1 MTAWWASLS
10 ALQRVFACIA
20 LPATVVLIVQ
30 TILVLIGLGDHGMDS
45 GDGIDAG
52 AGHDVS
58 GHDGAGLHE
67 GFGGHDGHDGHDGS
81 SGLALFSI
89 RGIFA
94 FFTVGGWAG
103 VVMAGLVGSPFV
115 TTVIALAC
123 GTGALYGIAV
133 LFKVTA
139 QLQSAGNLSLENAV
153 GKTAKVYIT
162 IPGGGKGFGKVT
174 LIFQERFTECD
185 AVTQSVNSIKAG
197 TLVAVIGVA
206 DENTLI
212 VRPIEEIHEEI
223 QNNTD
228 EEEKWD

>member
-1 MTAWWASLS
+1 MTAWWESLS
-10 ALQRVFACIA
+10 ALQRVFTCIA
-20 LPATVVLIVQ
+20 LPATIILIIQ
-30 TILVLIGLGDHGMDS
+30 TVLVLFGLGDHDMDT

-52 AGHDVS
+52 SA
-58 GHDGAGLHE
+58 HDGAGLHD
-67 GFGGHDGHDGHDGS
+67 GAAGHGHDGHSSHDGS

-103 VVMAGLVGSPFV
+103 VVAAGLVASPFLSV
-115 TTVIALAC
+115 VIALLC

-133 LFKVTA
+133 LFKMTS
-139 QLQSAGNLSLENAV
+139 QLQSAGNMSLMNAV

-185 AVTQSVNSIKAG
+185 AVTQSMQSLKAG
-197 TLVAVIGVA
+197 TPVVVIGMA

-212 VRPIEEIHEEI
+212 VEPITEEQENPI
-223 QNNTD
+223 NTSV
-228 EEEKWD
+228 EEETWDH